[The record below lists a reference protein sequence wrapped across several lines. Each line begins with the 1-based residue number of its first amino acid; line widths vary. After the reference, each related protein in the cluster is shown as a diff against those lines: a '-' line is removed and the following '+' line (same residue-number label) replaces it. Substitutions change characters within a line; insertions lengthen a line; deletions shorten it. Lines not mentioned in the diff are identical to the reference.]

1 MFSKFILS
9 YKMSEDVIV
18 FENIGDNPITF
29 ETKEDFIRYY
39 TKNKT
44 TIDQIKTRG
53 LNRKFKIDG
62 FKIGRQKGTIVL
74 FPQAKNNDQVK
85 NENEEYFS
93 TTQSTEETDLLNTK
107 IDIINQKLQK
117 IELMIKEILDNL

>member
-1 MFSKFILS
+1 
-9 YKMSEDVIV
+9 MSEDVIV

-117 IELMIKEILDNL
+117 IELMINEILDNL